1 MIKEIDYHKVGEEF
15 EYNGRKFK
23 SVDVCSECDLEEEC
37 SDANFMSCNYFIR
50 EDHRDIIYKEMNSR
64 KKLARAIVVFLA
76 IALCTLFIS
85 AIIILFLDS
94 EFILSLLL
102 AMACLFVIVDVYV
115 SRKYDRR

>member
-1 MIKEIDYHKVGEEF
+1 MTEIDYHKVGEEF
-15 EYNGRKFK
+15 EYDGRKFK
-23 SVDVCSECDLEEEC
+23 TVDVCADCDLEEVC
-37 SDANFMSCNYFIR
+37 TSGVLMGCNHTER
-50 EDHRDIIYKEMNSR
+50 EDHCDVIYKEMNSR
-64 KKLARAIVVFLA
+64 KKLARAIVAFLA

-85 AIIILFLDS
+85 TIVILFLNS